1 MTNFIV
7 NSLEDTVVED
17 GKVTLREAIEAAN
30 TNTPVGDAPAG
41 RSGADTINFDL
52 KSGSNTINLDPDN
65 GTLNITDDLQIDG
78 PGADD
83 LIVSG
88 QLAPREADID
98 IFSIENAKV
107 KIQGLTIDQSPR
119 DGIRSDGGG
128 INLTLKDSIVRNN
141 DSDAVDL
148 QGEGN
153 NTVRVI
159 NSELLYNRD
168 GLEFGGA
175 NNSVIVR
182 GSTFNGNQSNALTFD
197 GTGNDVKVTDS
208 TFNGNSDGLEIDG
221 DLNIVT
227 VNDSEFIRN
236 DEDGLEIDGDFNI
249 VTVNDSKFLG
259 NGEVGIE
266 FDGTENNLTV
276 TKSIF
281 SENES
286 EAIFFDTKSKK
297 NILKVF
303 YSTIKN
309 NGKNPDPLE
318 APSVGG
324 GIGINGKENT
334 VEVVGSD
341 IIGNM
346 GILVG
351 DDLGSGGG
359 AGIRNA
365 GMDNTVTVKKS
376 KIADN
381 TTDGNGGGI
390 FNNGILSVINSQIID
405 NTADIAGG
413 AIFNDVKGTLSLFR
427 SEVFGNMPNNI
438 VTLAHF

>member
-7 NSLEDTVVED
+7 DSLEDTVVAD

-41 RSGADTINFDL
+41 KPGADTINFTL
-52 KSGSNTINLDPDN
+52 GRGPNTINLDPDN

-88 QLAPREADID
+88 QLAPRKADID
-98 IFSIENAKV
+98 IFSIESAKV

-128 INLTLKDSIVRNN
+128 INLTLKDSIVRNS

-148 QGEGN
+148 QGKGN

-159 NSELLYNRD
+159 NSELLYNGD

-175 NNSVIVR
+175 NNSVIVS
-182 GSTFNGNQSNALTFD
+182 GSTFNGNQSNSLTFD
-197 GTGNDVKVTDS
+197 GTGNDLKVTDS
-208 TFNGNSDGLEIDG
+208 NFNGNSDGLEIDG

-227 VNDSEFIRN
+227 VTDSEFIRN
-236 DEDGLEIDGDFNI
+236 DEDGLEIDGDLNI
-249 VTVNDSKFLG
+249 VTVTDSEFIRND
-259 NGEVGIE
+259 EVGIE
-266 FDGTENNLTV
+266 FDGTGNDVKV
-276 TKSIF
+276 TDSIF
-281 SENES
+281 SENGGEG
-286 EAIFFDTKSKK
+286 IFFDTESKE
-297 NILKVF
+297 NILKVLS
-303 YSTIKN
+303 STIKN
-309 NGKNPDPLE
+309 NGKNPEPLE

-334 VEVVGSD
+334 VEVIDSE

-346 GILVG
+346 GVLVG

-359 AGIRNA
+359 GGIRNA
-365 GMDNTVTVKKS
+365 GEVNTVTVKKS

-390 FNNGILSVINSQIID
+390 FNNGILSVINSQIIG
-405 NTADIAGG
+405 NTADITGG
-413 AIFNDVKGTLSLFR
+413 GIFNDVEGTLSLFR